1 MSGAQEW
8 LLGILAACILCSVA
22 ESLMPSG
29 PVKRVG
35 KLVCGLVLL
44 CALLAGTGKLDWS
57 ESQRW
62 AEQWNAQLEL
72 EKQDLE
78 DQVNEEMKVIIEEKF
93 EAYIVDKAAA
103 LANHELKPE
112 KMTDEKLAAITA
124 ACDEVIA
131 GKLNDHFPLVV
142 WQTGSGTQ
150 SNMNANEVIRNRA
163 NQIAGKETTTST

>member
-93 EAYIVDKAAA
+93 EAYIVDKAAEMGLVCTPRVSCRMEGELWVPEEIRVTGTFSA
-103 LANHELKPE
+103 QELAQLEQCLQEELGVSPE
-112 KMTDEKLAAITA
+112 RQVYEG
-124 ACDEVIA
+124 EE
-131 GKLNDHFPLVV
+131 
-142 WQTGSGTQ
+142 GTP
-150 SNMNANEVIRNRA
+150 
-163 NQIAGKETTTST
+163 